1 MTGLVAAL
9 LLLGATTVFA
19 AMSPNYATNSH
30 EDMSIYYYGYVQCQP
45 SYVEMETTLRAVTS
59 VIGVM
64 IYREIL

>member
-30 EDMSIYYYGYVQCQP
+30 EDMSI
-45 SYVEMETTLRAVTS
+45 SALRNKPIAKIV
-59 VIGVM
+59 
-64 IYREIL
+64 